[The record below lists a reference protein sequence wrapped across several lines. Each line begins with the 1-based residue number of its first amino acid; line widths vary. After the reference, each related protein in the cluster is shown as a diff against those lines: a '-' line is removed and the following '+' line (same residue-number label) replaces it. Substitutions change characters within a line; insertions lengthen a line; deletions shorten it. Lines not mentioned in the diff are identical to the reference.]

1 MYLKSCGNPGAIH
14 KKGIWAECLM
24 QLSDCNLLDT
34 YKIKHSIG
42 FFQESAE
49 IGIQAI
55 IEWQYFLILKLHRN
69 WQAAYPSYQKGTVSC
84 FFYRKTH
91 QSSERVKCRGVT
103 YNLGSAQC
111 GLSFFSTITTDSF
124 DDEGLANLSVAA
136 KPQFCAMSSVGK
148 FQMRH

>member
-1 MYLKSCGNPGAIH
+1 MTISFYTKTPQ
-14 KKGIWAECLM
+14 K
-24 QLSDCNLLDT
+24 LSS
-34 YKIKHSIG
+34 SIP
-42 FFQESAE
+42 
-49 IGIQAI
+49 ILPKRNN
-55 IEWQYFLILKLHRN
+55 FL
-69 WQAAYPSYQKGTVSC
+69 
-84 FFYRKTH
+84 FFYRTTH
-91 QSSERVKCRGVT
+91 PSSERVKCRGVT